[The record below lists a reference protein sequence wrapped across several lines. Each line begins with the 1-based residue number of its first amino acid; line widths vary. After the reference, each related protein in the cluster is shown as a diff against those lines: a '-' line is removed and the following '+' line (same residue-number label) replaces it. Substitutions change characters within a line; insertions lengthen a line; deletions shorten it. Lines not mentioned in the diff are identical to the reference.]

1 VTAEDHDKIRFA
13 AVAFRGGTIMRFP
26 IDPKHLSEIQKLV
39 RERQKYGS
47 LVPKDAERMLPL
59 IREAMKNRPSQQ
71 HLAAMREQ
79 ARWASEAARAIDPAT
94 LRALNQASS
103 AAAVLDNARVLQS
116 VLGPDGLA
124 AANLLTNRRV
134 SDRLRASSSEE
145 AENREDRAKGISAE
159 DLHRVE
165 NLAASPEVRELL
177 EGVDAESLIEEAEG
191 VLEEEGLPDIDVEE
205 DGEVELYGVS
215 FDTSNLLATA
225 IVLYAALQVASDVA
239 PEQVEA
245 LRQALDTIADLI
257 AILIAGRELVAAS
270 GPLRR
275 TDRESYP
282 LAARLIDEL
291 LAQDPDY
298 DRETWPEVAAA
309 IDRDRPSDRKLFAT

>member
-1 VTAEDHDKIRFA
+1 
-13 AVAFRGGTIMRFP
+13 MRFP
-26 IDPKHLSEIQKLV
+26 IDPEHLSEIQKLV
-39 RERQKYGS
+39 REHQKYSS
-47 LVPKDAERMLPL
+47 LIPKDAERMLPL
-59 IREAMKNRPSQQ
+59 IREAMKNRPSPQY
-71 HLAAMREQ
+71 LEAMRDQ

-134 SDRLRASSSEE
+134 SGRLRAPSNEE
-145 AENREDRAKGISAE
+145 AEQREDRVKGISAE
-159 DLHRVE
+159 DLQRVE
-165 NLAASPEVRELL
+165 DLAASSEVRELL
-177 EGVDAESLIEEAEG
+177 EGVNAESLIEEAEAA
-191 VLEEEGLPDIDVEE
+191 LEEEGLPDIDVEE

-215 FDTSNLLATA
+215 FETSNLLATA
-225 IVLYAALQVASDVA
+225 IVLYAALQAASDAA

-245 LRQALDTIADLI
+245 LRQALDIIADLI
-257 AILIAGRELVAAS
+257 AVLIAGRELGAAAS
-270 GPLRR
+270 GTSRR
-275 TDRESYP
+275 GGLQSDP
-282 LAARLIDEL
+282 PAARLIDEL

-309 IDRDRPSDRKLFAT
+309 IDRDRPSERKLFAT

>member
-1 VTAEDHDKIRFA
+1 
-13 AVAFRGGTIMRFP
+13 MRFP
-26 IDPKHLSEIQKLV
+26 IDPKHLSEMQKFV

-59 IREAMKNRPSQQ
+59 IREAMKNRPSPQ

-79 ARWASEAARAIDPAT
+79 ARWASEAARAVDPAT
-94 LRALNQASS
+94 LRALNRASS

-134 SDRLRASSSEE
+134 SGRLRAPSSEE
-145 AENREDRAKGISAE
+145 AEQREDRVKGISAE
-159 DLHRVE
+159 DVQRVE
-165 NLAASPEVRELL
+165 DLVASPEVRELL
-177 EGVDAESLIEEAEG
+177 EGVDAESLIEEAEAA
-191 VLEEEGLPDIDVEE
+191 LEEAGLPDIDVEE

-215 FDTSNLLATA
+215 FETSNLLATA
-225 IVLYAALQVASDVA
+225 IVLYAALQAASDAA

-245 LRQALDTIADLI
+245 LRQALDIIADLI
-257 AILIAGRELVAAS
+257 AILIAGRELSAAGAS
-270 GPLRR
+270 GSLRR
-275 TDRESYP
+275 ADRESDP
-282 LAARLIDEL
+282 PAARLIDEL

-298 DRETWPEVAAA
+298 DRVTWPEVAAA

>member
-1 VTAEDHDKIRFA
+1 MQEF
-13 AVAFRGGTIMRFP
+13 
-26 IDPKHLSEIQKLV
+26 V

-47 LVPKDAERMLPL
+47 LVPKDADRMLPL
-59 IREAMKNRPSQQ
+59 IREAMKNRPSPQ
-71 HLAAMREQ
+71 HLAAIREQ
-79 ARWASEAARAIDPAT
+79 ARWASEAAKAIDPVT

-134 SDRLRASSSEE
+134 SERLRAPSSEE
-145 AENREDRAKGISAE
+145 AEQREDRVKGISAE
-159 DLHRVE
+159 DLQRVE
-165 NLAASPEVRELL
+165 DLAASPEVRELL
-177 EGVDAESLIEEAEG
+177 DGVDAESLIEEAKAA
-191 VLEEEGLPDIDVEE
+191 LEEEGLPDVEVEE
-205 DGEVELYGVS
+205 DGEIELYGVS
-215 FDTSNLLATA
+215 FETSNLLATA
-225 IVLYAALQVASDVA
+225 IVLYAALQAASDAA

-257 AILIAGRELVAAS
+257 AVLIAGRELGAAGVS
-270 GPLRR
+270 GTSRR
-275 TDRESYP
+275 ADRESDP
-282 LAARLIDEL
+282 PAARFIDEL